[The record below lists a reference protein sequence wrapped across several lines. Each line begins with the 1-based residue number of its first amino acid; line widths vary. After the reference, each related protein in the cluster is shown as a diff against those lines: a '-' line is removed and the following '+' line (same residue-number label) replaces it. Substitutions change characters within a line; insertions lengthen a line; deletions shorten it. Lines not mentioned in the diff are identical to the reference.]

1 MKEVTYEVGKT
12 VKVDDFDE
20 DRWSECSRG
29 YSFLYEQTG
38 SNRLLRRDNNG

>member
-29 YSFLYEQTG
+29 IHFFM
-38 SNRLLRRDNNG
+38 NRQEAIDY